1 MFKSSSLTLLERR
14 ITANVAI
21 KGRIKKTMN
30 LDEKEYSIG
39 SRRPAP

>member
-1 MFKSSSLTLLERR
+1 MFKSSSLTLSERR

-21 KGRIKKTMN
+21 KGRIKKKVD
-30 LDEKEYSIG
+30 LDEKEFSKG